1 MIHIETV
8 DDGPRLD
15 EVRLLF
21 EEYAVSLAIDLSFQD
36 FARELST
43 LPGAYAPPRG
53 ILLLALIDG
62 AAAGCVAVRP
72 IDDTR
77 CEMKRLHVRP
87 AFQRLGCGRQLAE
100 RAMAYARE
108 AGYQAIVLDTL
119 PSMIDAQRLYERL
132 GFTDVPAYR
141 FNPIAGTR
149 FLARALNSNSEPKTE
164 N

>member
-1 MIHIETV
+1 MPMTHIETV
-8 DDGPRLD
+8 DEGPRLD
-15 EVRLLF
+15 EVRQLF
-21 EEYAVSLAIDLSFQD
+21 EDYAASLAIDLSFQD

-43 LPGAYAPPRG
+43 LPGDYAPPGG

-72 IDDTR
+72 VDDTR

-87 AFQRLGCGRQLAE
+87 AFQGLGCGRHLAE
-100 RAMAYARE
+100 RAIAWARE

-119 PSMIDAQRLYERL
+119 PSMIGAQRLYERL

-149 FLARALNSNSEPKTE
+149 FLSRTLKH
-164 N
+164 